1 MLGCDDADGRIIEV
15 VAKLRGREMNM
26 KMQIAEL
33 ITALFAPDVGIVSAT
48 PVLVEIPA
56 EFHTIIGD
64 RSISQTVTASSGLNF
79 GTVNLGEFTTWVV
92 GQAPSGVQRDQA
104 AAIFA
109 FDVLIQNADR
119 RASNP
124 NVWAR
129 AGQLGV
135 FDHDQAFTFLALPI
149 IGGAPKPWIPA
160 DQVQGFAF
168 LKEHVFYS
176 GLKGKIFDLEPFEMA
191 LAALTDTQLE
201 SYLQAVP
208 PEWRQEKGYSKQ
220 IVEYLAESR
229 SEAKRLVSFA
239 KHVLR

>member
-1 MLGCDDADGRIIEV
+1 MLGCDDADGRIVEV
-15 VAKLRGREMNM
+15 VAKLRGREMNL

-33 ITALFAPDVGIVSAT
+33 ITALFAPDIGIVSAT

-56 EFHTIIGD
+56 EFHTVIGD

-135 FDHDQAFTFLALPI
+135 FDHDQAFTFLAVPI
-149 IGGAPKPWIPA
+149 IGGLPNR
-160 DQVQGFAF
+160 GFRRTKF
-168 LKEHVFYS
+168 K
-176 GLKGKIFDLEPFEMA
+176 GLRF
-191 LAALTDTQLE
+191 
-201 SYLQAVP
+201 
-208 PEWRQEKGYSKQ
+208 
-220 IVEYLAESR
+220 
-229 SEAKRLVSFA
+229 
-239 KHVLR
+239 